1 MNILA
6 KTGDFALAKWR
17 IVRNTVAVAWGV
29 LCIAV
34 VPSSWPRTVR
44 EQAAKQLLFTGVE
57 AIGLTTLI
65 AVLAGISIV
74 VQAQLWL
81 NRFGQSEMLGP
92 VLVFIIVREI
102 GPVLVNFVVIGR
114 SGTAIATEL
123 ANMRVR
129 REVDVLDAQGIEPT
143 IYLIMPRMI
152 GVTLSVFCLTVFFVT
167 VCFGSGYFFAR
178 LVGITA
184 GDPAIFLRS
193 VLGAVSSADLMN
205 LFAKTLVPGM
215 VTGAIC
221 SIEGLSIG
229 GAITEVPQ
237 AGTRAV
243 VRSIVA
249 LLIVSAAVSVVT
261 YL

>member
-1 MNILA
+1 MNVLV
-6 KTGDFALAKWR
+6 KTGDFAIGKWR
-17 IVRNTVAVAWGV
+17 TVRNTAAVAWGV
-29 LCIAV
+29 LCVAV
-34 VPSSWPRTVR
+34 LPSSWPRTVR
-44 EQAAKQLLFTGVE
+44 EQTAKQLLFTGVE
-57 AIGLTTLI
+57 AIDLTILI
-65 AVLAGISIV
+65 ALLAGISIV

-92 VLVFIIVREI
+92 LLVAIIVREI
-102 GPVLVNFVVIGR
+102 GPILVNFVVIGR

-143 IYLIMPRMI
+143 IYLIMPRVI
-152 GVTLSVFCLTVFFVT
+152 GVTLSVFCLTIFFVT

-178 LVGITA
+178 LVGITTA
-184 GDPAIFLRS
+184 NPDIFLRS
-193 VLGAVSSADLMN
+193 VLGAVSPADIMN
-205 LFAKTLVPGM
+205 LFAKTLIPGM

-221 SIEGLSIG
+221 SIEGLSIRG
-229 GAITEVPQ
+229 TITEVPQ
-237 AGTRAV
+237 AVTRAV

-249 LLIVSAAVSVVT
+249 LLVVSAAISVVT

>member
-1 MNILA
+1 MSVLA

-17 IVRNTVAVAWGV
+17 TVRDTVAVAWGV
-29 LCIAV
+29 LCLAV
-34 VPSSWPRTVR
+34 IPKSWARTVR
-44 EQAAKQLLFTGVE
+44 EQVAKQLLFTGVE

-92 VLVFIIVREI
+92 LLVAIIVREI
-102 GPVLVNFVVIGR
+102 APILVNFVVIGR

-129 REVDVLDAQGIEPT
+129 HEVDVLDAQGIEPT
-143 IYLIMPRMI
+143 VYLIMPRVL
-152 GVTLSVFCLTVFFVT
+152 GVTVSVFCLTIFFVT
-167 VCFGSGYFFAR
+167 VCFGSGYLFG
-178 LVGITA
+178 LLIGIAA
-184 GDPAIFLRS
+184 GDPAVFLRS
-193 VLGAVSSADLMN
+193 VLGAISPTDVVN
-205 LFAKTLVPGM
+205 LFAKTLVPGL
-215 VTGAIC
+215 VTGTIC

-229 GAITEVPQ
+229 GAVTEVPQ
-237 AGTRAV
+237 AVTRAV

-249 LLIVSAAVSVVT
+249 VLVVSAAISVAT